1 MEEPGFLTYLGMIYL
16 EINFLTASVE
26 ESIDT
31 FHLERGQNQRKV
43 YRTVSDVEE
52 CIRTTMEFFNRHTP
66 KN

>member
-1 MEEPGFLTYLGMIYL
+1 MEEPGILTYLGMISL
-16 EINFLTASVE
+16 EINFLTDSVE

-31 FHLERGQNQRKV
+31 SHLEREQNQRKV